1 MAAKKSGGKRGGAK
15 KSGGAKRGGSR
26 RTGSKSSGRKSGGKK
41 GGSKKSS
48 GKREL
53 IAPKGNKRLVRRGSS
68 GKFKESDDLGR
79 SLRQDVKKK
88 AKTKVKS
95 GQGDRGDQSR

>member
-1 MAAKKSGGKRGGAK
+1 MAAKKSGGKRGGSRKSGGSKSGGRKGGSK
-15 KSGGAKRGGSR
+15 KSGGKKSGG
-26 RTGSKSSGRKSGGKK
+26 KKSGGKK
-41 GGSKKSS
+41 GS

-53 IAPKGNKRLVRRGSS
+53 IAPKGNKRLVRRGPK
-68 GKFKESDDLGR
+68 GKFTESDDLSR

-95 GQGDRGDQSR
+95 GQGDRGDQKR